1 MNDNNPWKA
10 AVLTALGMAGAVF
23 AWQFLTHSS
32 SDLQA
37 LFVGFGF
44 GGLAGYA
51 AGWFFGLMHSPE
63 PAAQRDQVAEAY
75 SRGYSAGL
83 QARWHTAIT
92 QEESVVAVVVP
103 TRQMQE
109 VR

>member
-1 MNDNNPWKA
+1 VNDNPWKV

-44 GGLAGYA
+44 GGLAGFA
-51 AGWFFGLMHSPE
+51 VGWFVTLMHSPA
-63 PAAQRDQVAEAY
+63 PAAQRDLAAEAY

-92 QEESVVAVVVP
+92 QQDSVVTVVVP
-103 TRQMQE
+103 THQLQE